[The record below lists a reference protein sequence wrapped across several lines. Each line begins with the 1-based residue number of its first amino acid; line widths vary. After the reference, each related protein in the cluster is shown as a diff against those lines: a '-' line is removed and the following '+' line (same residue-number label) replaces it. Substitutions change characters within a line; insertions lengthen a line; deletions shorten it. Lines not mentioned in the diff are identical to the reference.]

1 MSEAI
6 LSAPQKWREVL
17 ARFDA
22 SGLSAAAFC
31 RENAIAESSFFSWR
45 RRLAPRPA
53 TPAFVE
59 AKVAA
64 IPVAAPPAGAIEI
77 RLRGGRRIR
86 LRRGF
91 DRVLLA
97 EVVAA
102 LEGLHSAV
110 GRSS

>member
-1 MSEAI
+1 MSKAI
-6 LSAPQKWREVL
+6 LSAPQKWRQVL

-31 RENAIAESSFFSWR
+31 RQNAIAESSFFSWR
-45 RRLAPRPA
+45 RRLAPRLVA
-53 TPAFVE
+53 PAFVE

-64 IPVAAPPAGAIEI
+64 AAVAARPACSIEVM
-77 RLRGGRRIR
+77 LRGGRRVR
-86 LRRGF
+86 VRRRF

-102 LEGLHSAV
+102 LESLPSAPEGV
-110 GRSS
+110 S